1 MSNAA
6 LSEKEMRSAL
16 GLDRPVQSPPVPAP
30 SQKRSIR
37 YTLVVLSVRE
47 KTGGLPFRLE
57 HQSRSISTLTAQI
70 EAEQLA
76 RKKNL
81 DVWAVLDV
89 RQFDE

>member
-1 MSNAA
+1 MSNSA

-16 GLDRPVQSPPVPAP
+16 GLDRPVQAPPVP
-30 SQKRSIR
+30 SQKRPRR

-57 HQSRSISTLTAQI
+57 HQSSSISTLTAQI

-76 RKKNL
+76 RKQNL

>member
-1 MSNAA
+1 MSNSA

-16 GLDRPVQSPPVPAP
+16 GLDRPVQAPPVP
-30 SQKRSIR
+30 SQKRPRR

-57 HQSRSISTLTAQI
+57 HQSSSISTLTAQI

-89 RQFDE
+89 RQVDE